1 MARRRETD
9 AVVDRPAGRQAVAD
23 AEAPGRPP
31 ADASAGETQGLS
43 GSSTAEP
50 EPTIDQIAQ
59 RAYEIYQSR
68 GGRTAR
74 TWRTGSRPSASSGAA
89 RRNSGPRN
97 RPRRRVAGVA

>member
-43 GSSTAEP
+43 GSSAEP
-50 EPTIDQIAQ
+50 QPTIDQIAQ

-68 GGRTAR
+68 GGTDGQDMEDWLQAERELR
-74 TWRTGSRPSASSGAA
+74 RGSSE
-89 RRNSGPRN
+89 
-97 RPRRRVAGVA
+97 